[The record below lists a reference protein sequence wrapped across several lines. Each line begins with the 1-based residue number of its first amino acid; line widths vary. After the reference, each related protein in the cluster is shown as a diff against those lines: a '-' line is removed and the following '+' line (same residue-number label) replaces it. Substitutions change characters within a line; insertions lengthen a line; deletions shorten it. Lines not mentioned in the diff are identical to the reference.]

1 MGRRRKSDLH
11 LPKRMYERRGKYY
24 FDRPLSED
32 EQAKVLRETGKKK
45 ESIWEPLGGDYAAA
59 LTKYGQLAG
68 PLWTGRVLHDVFT
81 RYKTEITPLPIKGR
95 ERPKEAIINELRT
108 LDRFDR
114 LFGHMHQDSL
124 TQRHLYRY
132 MDERLDER
140 AEMRHLKKKAPS
152 AARHDVRFL
161 KKVLTK
167 GIKWSAGAVNPVLSL
182 EFDQDPPDARD
193 VTPGEYEAVYRIA
206 NERMQ
211 IAMELGDI
219 TGQDAQEIRR
229 IRPKT
234 DFTDEG
240 ILFRRGKTGN
250 PVLVEWTPALRA
262 VADRALALK
271 PDIPK
276 DFLLRNEAG
285 KQYTKDGFKSMWQ
298 KLMRRATS
306 PGKNGEPP
314 VLAKRYKFKH
324 LRKKAAT
331 DVAEQRGPEAAR
343 DLLAHTDVKVTKK
356 NYIQP
361 RGRKPVKARPAR

>member
-1 MGRRRKSDLH
+1 MGRRRKTDLH

-24 FDRPLSED
+24 FDSP
-32 EQAKVLRETGKKK
+32 KTGK
-45 ESIWEPLGGDYAAA
+45 WEPLGDDYAAA
-59 LTKYGQLAG
+59 LAAYGKLAG
-68 PLWTGRVLHDVFT
+68 PLWTGRVLRDVFT
-81 RYKTEITPLPIKGR
+81 RYKSEITPLPIKGR
-95 ERPKEAIINELRT
+95 ERPREAIDNEIRT

-124 TQRHLYRY
+124 TQRHLYKY

-140 AEMRHLKKKAPS
+140 AEVKHLKRKAPS

-161 KKVLTK
+161 KKVLSK
-167 GIKWSAGAVNPVLSL
+167 GIKWGAGAVNAVLGL
-182 EFDQDPPDARD
+182 EFEADPSDARD

-219 TGQDAQEIRR
+219 TGQDAQEIRS

-250 PVLVEWTPALRA
+250 AVLIEWTPALRA
-262 VADRALALK
+262 VVDRALALK

-276 DFLLRNEAG
+276 EYLLRNEAG
-285 KQYTKDGFKSMWQ
+285 QQYTRDGFKSMWQ
-298 KLMRRATS
+298 KLMRRAIS
-306 PGKNGEPP
+306 PGKHGEPP

-331 DVAEQRGPEAAR
+331 DVAEQRDEVEAQK
-343 DLLAHTDVKVTKK
+343 LLAHSDVKVTRK

-361 RGRKPVKARPAR
+361 RGRKPVKARPVR